1 MRRPPR
7 PGPPRSHASLA
18 RLTHALPRRFCAEP
32 PLSPRDS
39 GAPRP
44 RRRRRPWPHGGAA
57 DISFLFN
64 QIPPEWVCRFI
75 KRNKN
80 ASHL

>member
-1 MRRPPR
+1 
-7 PGPPRSHASLA
+7 HASLA

-57 DISFLFN
+57 DTSFLFN
-64 QIPPEWVCRFI
+64 QIAPEWVCRFR

>member
-64 QIPPEWVCRFI
+64 QIPPECVCRFR

-80 ASHL
+80 ASHS